1 MRQDLG
7 KIAQTLKALFSA
19 AKTGGMTA
27 ALPARVVAEI
37 NRREEAGERLVGWV
51 QLTLVVTFGTLY
63 TISPRAEG
71 SSNTSFTA
79 TVLIIYFVFTLFR
92 VWLSYRRVLPT
103 WYLVISIIADVG
115 LLCALIYSFHI
126 QYNQPAAFYLKAP
139 TMIYLFIFIS
149 VRALRFDPRFVLL
162 TGLVAAFGWFAL
174 VIYALTSDMGQMG
187 ITRNFVDYMTSN
199 SILIGAEIDRG
210 IAILGVTFVLTLALY
225 RARAVLIDAISSH
238 TAATDLAQF
247 FSPQVAASITGAD
260 SLPAAHMS
268 QTREAAI
275 VMVDLRSFTATA
287 ATLPAATVMTV
298 LGIYQD
304 AAVQAIEANGGQI
317 DKFMGDGILATFGAV
332 QDSETHAADALRAAL
347 ALIEAIEAIEP
358 AVREAG
364 WSGTFRAGVA
374 ISSGLVTVGV
384 VGGQSRLEFTVIGNA
399 VNTAAKLEAAN
410 KAEKTRAL
418 TDAATYSR
426 AKAQGYD
433 RPARE
438 LRPAR
443 HVSGLSGKVD
453 LVVLA

>member
-1 MRQDLG
+1 MAR
-7 KIAQTLKALFSA
+7 IIEMLKALFALARS
-19 AKTGGMTA
+19 GGMTG

-37 NRREEAGERLVGWV
+37 DRREAAGERLVGWV
-51 QLTLVVTFGTLY
+51 QLALVVTFGTLY
-63 TISPRAEG
+63 ALSPRAEG
-71 SSNTSFTA
+71 SSNTSFTS
-79 TVLIIYFVFTLFR
+79 TVLVIYFVFTLFR

-162 TGLVAAFGWFAL
+162 TGLMAAVGWFAL
-174 VIYALTSDMGQMG
+174 VIYALNTDMGQMR
-187 ITRNFVDYMTSN
+187 ITRNYVDYMTSN

-238 TAATDLAQF
+238 TAASDLAQF
-247 FSPQVAASITGAD
+247 FSPQVAASITKAD
-260 SLPAAHMS
+260 DLPAAQMS
-268 QTREAAI
+268 KTREAAI
-275 VMVDLRSFTATA
+275 LMVDLRSFTATA
-287 ATLPAATVMTV
+287 AKLPAEAVMTV
-298 LGIYQD
+298 LGLYQD
-304 AAVQAIEANGGQI
+304 AAVRVIEAHDGQI

-332 QDSETHAADALRAAL
+332 QDSETHAADALRAAVALTL
-347 ALIEAIEAIEP
+347 AIDAIEP
-358 AVREAG
+358 AVRAAG
-364 WSGTFRAGVA
+364 WSGPFQAGIAV
-374 ISSGLVTVGV
+374 SSGLVTVGV

-410 KAEKTRAL
+410 KVEGTRVL
-418 TDAATYSR
+418 TDAATFDR
-426 AKAQGYD
+426 AVAQGHD
-433 RPARE
+433 LPAVEMRPG
-438 LRPAR
+438 R
-443 HVSGLSGKVD
+443 HISGLAKPVD

>member
-1 MRQDLG
+1 MAR
-7 KIAQTLKALFSA
+7 IIEMLKALFALARS
-19 AKTGGMTA
+19 GGMTG

-37 NRREEAGERLVGWV
+37 DRREAAGERLVGWV
-51 QLTLVVTFGTLY
+51 QLALVVTFGTLY
-63 TISPRAEG
+63 ALSPRAEG
-71 SSNTSFTA
+71 SSNTSFTS
-79 TVLIIYFVFTLFR
+79 TVLVIYFVFTLFR

-162 TGLVAAFGWFAL
+162 TGLMAAVGWFAL
-174 VIYALTSDMGQMG
+174 VIYALNTDMGQMR
-187 ITRNFVDYMTSN
+187 ITRNYVDYMTSN

-238 TAATDLAQF
+238 TAASDLAQF
-247 FSPQVAASITGAD
+247 FSPQVAASITKAD
-260 SLPAAHMS
+260 SLPAAQMS
-268 QTREAAI
+268 KTREAAI
-275 VMVDLRSFTATA
+275 LMVDLRSFTATA
-287 ATLPAATVMTV
+287 AKLPAEAVMTV
-298 LGIYQD
+298 LGLYQD
-304 AAVQAIEANGGQI
+304 AAVRVIEAHDGQI

-332 QDSETHAADALRAAL
+332 EDSETHAADALRAAVALTL
-347 ALIEAIEAIEP
+347 AIDAIEP
-358 AVREAG
+358 AVRAAG
-364 WSGTFRAGVA
+364 WSGPFQAGIAV
-374 ISSGLVTVGV
+374 SSGLVTVGV

-410 KAEKTRAL
+410 KVEGTRVL
-418 TDAATYSR
+418 TDAATFDR
-426 AKAQGYD
+426 AVAQGHD
-433 RPARE
+433 LPAVEMRPG
-438 LRPAR
+438 R
-443 HVSGLSGKVD
+443 HISGLAKPVD

>member
-1 MRQDLG
+1 VARIIEM
-7 KIAQTLKALFSA
+7 LKALFALARS
-19 AKTGGMTA
+19 GGMTG

-37 NRREEAGERLVGWV
+37 DRREAAGERLVGWV
-51 QLTLVVTFGTLY
+51 QLALVVTFGTLY
-63 TISPRAEG
+63 ALSPRAEG
-71 SSNTSFTA
+71 SSNTSFTS
-79 TVLIIYFVFTLFR
+79 TVLVIYFVFTLFR

-162 TGLVAAFGWFAL
+162 TGLMAAVGWFAL
-174 VIYALTSDMGQMG
+174 VIYALNTDMGQMR
-187 ITRNFVDYMTSN
+187 ITRNYVDYMTSN

-238 TAATDLAQF
+238 TAASDLAQF
-247 FSPQVAASITGAD
+247 FSPQVAASITKAD
-260 SLPAAHMS
+260 SLPAAQMS
-268 QTREAAI
+268 KTREAAI
-275 VMVDLRSFTATA
+275 LVVDLRSFTATA
-287 ATLPAATVMTV
+287 AKLPAETVMTV
-298 LGIYQD
+298 LGLYQD
-304 AAVQAIEANGGQI
+304 AAVRVIEAHDGQI

-332 QDSETHAADALRAAL
+332 EDSETHAADALRAAVALTL
-347 ALIEAIEAIEP
+347 AIDAIEP
-358 AVREAG
+358 AVRAAG
-364 WSGTFRAGVA
+364 WSGPFQAGIAV
-374 ISSGLVTVGV
+374 SSGLVTVGV

-410 KAEKTRAL
+410 KVEGTRVL
-418 TDAATYSR
+418 TDAATFDR
-426 AKAQGYD
+426 AVAQGHD
-433 RPARE
+433 LPAVEMRPG
-438 LRPAR
+438 R
-443 HVSGLSGKVD
+443 HISGLAKPVD

>member
-1 MRQDLG
+1 MAR
-7 KIAQTLKALFSA
+7 IIEMLKALFALARS
-19 AKTGGMTA
+19 GGMTG

-37 NRREEAGERLVGWV
+37 DRREAAGERLVGWV
-51 QLTLVVTFGTLY
+51 QLALVVTFGTLY
-63 TISPRAEG
+63 ALSPRAEG
-71 SSNTSFTA
+71 SSNTSFTS
-79 TVLIIYFVFTLFR
+79 TVLVIYFVFTLFR

-162 TGLVAAFGWFAL
+162 TGLMAAVGWFAL
-174 VIYALTSDMGQMG
+174 VIYALNTDMGQMR
-187 ITRNFVDYMTSN
+187 ITRNYVDYMTSN

-238 TAATDLAQF
+238 TAASDLAQF
-247 FSPQVAASITGAD
+247 FSPQVAASITKAD
-260 SLPAAHMS
+260 DLPAAQMS
-268 QTREAAI
+268 KTREAAI
-275 VMVDLRSFTATA
+275 LMVDLRSFTATA
-287 ATLPAATVMTV
+287 AKLPAEAVMTV
-298 LGIYQD
+298 LGLYQD
-304 AAVQAIEANGGQI
+304 AAVRVIEAHDGQI

-332 QDSETHAADALRAAL
+332 EDSETHAADALRAAVALTL
-347 ALIEAIEAIEP
+347 AIDAIEP
-358 AVREAG
+358 AVRAAG
-364 WSGTFRAGVA
+364 WSGPFQAGIAV
-374 ISSGLVTVGV
+374 SSGLVTVGV

-410 KAEKTRAL
+410 KVEGTRVL
-418 TDAATYSR
+418 TDAATFDR
-426 AKAQGYD
+426 AMAQGHD
-433 RPARE
+433 LPAVEMRPG
-438 LRPAR
+438 R
-443 HVSGLSGKVD
+443 HISGLAKPVD